1 MDGSSQKKEKNS
13 PVMARLLAWI
23 WIHLLTTLAVA
34 FSVDF
39 NDKDQCAG
47 QVKGHATGSV
57 GSPAG
62 CQTAFQE
69 ANSTSKN
76 VAAPGGLFNA
86 VIRPQNDTNKQ
97 SGVAF
102 YGQSTCETLIAF
114 GNVPVCMGLGAWASF
129 QFITVEQADDQ
140 LTNLDPAP
148 ILSVPPNATAVANLS
163 APATQAASS
172 PPSSAAS
179 SSAARR
185 EYGPTNGYGPKRRD
199 VQTGKRIEHGSV
211 HRTRRGVYKYH
222 QITARA
228 WRGIPLDQWNEE
240 VHKRNAG
247 GWDEDAMGQNHRRS
261 FSRRAMNPLKA
272 RSIDSSK
279 CNLVRSCL
287 IDSGGG
293 GEFGI
298 ASATTQLLG
307 EIRRLNTGGD
317 DDWKFLKDPF
327 VVDVVDGSGRSKGL
341 IYAQTRQHSDVGSCS
356 NNGTE
361 SDALASALSMGAMG
375 SSVTDMRVDLKLRSG
390 DGVTNTLFV
399 STRSAGNSDMSIHP
413 ICEAIQIFD

>member
-1 MDGSSQKKEKNS
+1 
-13 PVMARLLAWI
+13 MAQLLAWI
-23 WIHLLTTLAVA
+23 WIRTLLLTTLTAA

-39 NDKDQCAG
+39 NSADQCTG

-86 VIRPQNDTNKQ
+86 VIRPQNDTNKL

-114 GNVPVCMGLGAWASF
+114 GNVPVCLGLGAWASF
-129 QFITVEQADDQ
+129 QFITIEQADDQ

-148 ILSVPPNATAVANLS
+148 ILSIPPNATAVGNASALAS
-163 APATQAASS
+163 APATQAVSS
-172 PPSSAAS
+172 PPSSTAS
-179 SSAARR
+179 SSAARGV
-185 EYGPTNGYGPKRRD
+185 YGPTNGYGPKRRD
-199 VQTGKRIEHGSV
+199 VRAEKRIEHGSV

-222 QITARA
+222 QVAERA
-228 WRGIPLDQWNEE
+228 WRGVPFDQWNEE
-240 VHKRNAG
+240 VHKRSAS

-261 FSRRAMNPLKA
+261 FSRRAMSSPLKG

-293 GEFGI
+293 AGFGI
-298 ASATTQLLG
+298 ASATPQLLSA
-307 EIRRLNTGGD
+307 IRRLNTGGD
-317 DDWKFLKDPF
+317 DDWKFLRDPF
-327 VVDVVDGSGRSKGL
+327 VVDVVDGSGKSSGL

-356 NNGTE
+356 GNGTE
-361 SDALASALSMGAMG
+361 VDALASALSMGAMG
-375 SSVTDMRVDLKLRSG
+375 SPVTDMRVDLKLRSG
-390 DGVTNTLFV
+390 NGVTNTLFV
-399 STRSAGNSDMSIHP
+399 STRRAGSSDMSIHP